1 MKKWLKRL
9 PDIRRP
15 ENRYLWYIL
24 VLPAFVI
31 CFFLLERFG
40 PENYWVSYIPLD
52 DKIPFCEYF
61 VLPYVLW
68 YPYMFGTGLFLLL
81 KDHEGFKRY
90 MSFIGISFGLTLLL
104 CAVFPNG
111 QDLRPAEFP
120 RDNIFTRILA
130 GLYATDDNQ
139 NVLPS
144 MHVLGSCAAAV
155 GWCMSPKVKSRW
167 VKIGSVALAALISVS
182 TVLVKQHSVLDI
194 FTALPLAAVLFVA
207 IYKPWHKNNPTGH

>member
-1 MKKWLKRL
+1 MKNWLKRL

-68 YPYMFGTGLFLLL
+68 YPGGDGTDGLRFCFH
-81 KDHEGFKRY
+81 DA
-90 MSFIGISFGLTLLL
+90 L
-104 CAVFPNG
+104 CAGKRRV
-111 QDLRPAEFP
+111 QLRYS
-120 RDNIFTRILA
+120 
-130 GLYATDDNQ
+130 G
-139 NVLPS
+139 
-144 MHVLGSCAAAV
+144 
-155 GWCMSPKVKSRW
+155 
-167 VKIGSVALAALISVS
+167 
-182 TVLVKQHSVLDI
+182 
-194 FTALPLAAVLFVA
+194 
-207 IYKPWHKNNPTGH
+207 